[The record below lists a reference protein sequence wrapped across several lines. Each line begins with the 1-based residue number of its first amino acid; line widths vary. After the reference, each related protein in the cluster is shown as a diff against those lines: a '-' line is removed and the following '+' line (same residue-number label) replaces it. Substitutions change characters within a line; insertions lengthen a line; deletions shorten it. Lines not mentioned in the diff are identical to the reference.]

1 MYVLYVCTDNSNQ
14 NLPPPQNKKKR
25 APLYFP
31 VAGPNPSST
40 SLFPK
45 KQLIM
50 SSDGKQPAFTAPIE
64 RHTFAGVLLD
74 LDGTLVDSKDAIT
87 KHWHK
92 SLNLTSFAGIIHELM
107 LIFFL
112 PVG

>member
-1 MYVLYVCTDNSNQ
+1 MITPIKTYPKKTALTDISCSRNAY
-14 NLPPPQNKKKR
+14 P
-25 APLYFP
+25 APLPRHF
-31 VAGPNPSST
+31 
-40 SLFPK
+40 FK

-50 SSDGKQPAFTAPIE
+50 SSDRKQPAFTAPIE

-92 SLNLTSFAGIIHELM
+92 YLNLIGFVGTIYGLM
-107 LIFFL
+107 LIFFFS
-112 PVG
+112 